1 MIVLLIY
8 KAIPVAVF
16 FFFLSL
22 PVTVPRRSK
31 STRPRYMG
39 GGARHVHQSAAN
51 RRLLTRTAAET
62 VKDVVAASGV
72 SAMTHSMFNLWPL

>member
-22 PVTVPRRSK
+22 PVTVPQNLLDHVIW
-31 STRPRYMG
+31 